1 MQRSKVKAKVCQI
14 LPHNMIMLYGN
25 DLLQAATLEKL
36 VKDTNLDAVTYLVY
50 QDCTAAKIQP

>member
-1 MQRSKVKAKVCQI
+1 
-14 LPHNMIMLYGN
+14 MIMLYGN

-50 QDCTAAKIQP
+50 QDCTAAKIQPW